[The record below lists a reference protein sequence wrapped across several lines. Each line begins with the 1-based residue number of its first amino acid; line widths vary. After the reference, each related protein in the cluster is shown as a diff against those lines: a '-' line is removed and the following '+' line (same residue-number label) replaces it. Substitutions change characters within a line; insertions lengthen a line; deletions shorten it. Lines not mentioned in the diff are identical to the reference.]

1 MSLSLADLQT
11 YLTTTGGFA
20 NVQLNRLQDEP
31 DDAIAVSTAGGSA
44 PIINGAFESTHVHV
58 RVRSATD
65 SQAETLALSVH
76 SFMSSHEQSFQMG
89 STYVLGVTPSSGP
102 PQYFDRDVTNR
113 TTYAVTYEFM
123 VAV

>member
-1 MSLSLADLQT
+1 M
-11 YLTTTGGFA
+11 
-20 NVQLNRLQDEP
+20 
-31 DDAIAVSTAGGSA
+31 
-44 PIINGAFESTHVHV
+44 HV